1 MNSAGPRTEPEARH
15 PARRGRRSPFRLII
29 APMGT
34 LASAPRQDLHLR
46 LHCVN
51 IFVRDQDRSL
61 RFYLDQLGFHLA
73 LDALLQSGDRW
84 VAVAPPDGSAILS
97 LVVPKPNSQ
106 EYKLIGRSTQVV
118 FVTEDVASKFQEWSK
133 RGVRFQSTPRLRRIK
148 YDHKAQVPLSNE
160 SSMLLGEG
168 TPIWGGVFARFRDI
182 DGNTFSLVSF
192 DEVTHA
198 LEAQRRAIAEKME
211 SERRAAQELEIAKQV
226 QARLFPQ
233 TLPLLRT
240 LEYAG
245 TCIQARKVGGDY
257 YDFLDLG
264 GERLGFVIGD
274 ISGKGIAAALL
285 MANLQANLRSPCP
298 TAFDP
303 PQRILRSVNP
313 LFCENTPEGAFATL
327 FFAEYDDNTGY
338 LRYANCGHL
347 SALLLRSDTTLERL
361 DSTATVLGVF
371 REWDCS
377 IGECRLL
384 PGDTLA
390 LYTDGITESYNAAEE
405 EFGEQRLIAALQR
418 NRELSSQSLLEAI
431 VSEVQE
437 FMPHDQHDDITLI
450 VAKCR

>member
-1 MNSAGPRTEPEARH
+1 
-15 PARRGRRSPFRLII
+15 
-29 APMGT
+29 MGT
-34 LASAPRQDLHLR
+34 IVSTPRQDLHLR

-73 LDALLQSGDRW
+73 LDARLQSGDRW

-133 RGVRFQSTPRLRRIK
+133 RGVHFQSTPRLRRIK
-148 YDHKAQVPLSNE
+148 YDQKSRVPLSNE

-198 LEAQRRAIAEKME
+198 LEAQRRAIAEKLE
-211 SERRAAQELEIAKQV
+211 FERRLAQELEIAKQV
-226 QARLFPQ
+226 QAQLFPQ
-233 TLPLLRT
+233 TLPPLRT

-264 GERLGFVIGD
+264 QERLGFVIGD

-285 MANLQANLRSPCP
+285 MANLQANLRSQC
-298 TAFDP
+298 AIAVDQ
-303 PQRILRSVNP
+303 PQRFLRSVNQ
-313 LFCENTPEGAFATL
+313 LFCENTPNGSFATL
-327 FFAEYDDNTGY
+327 FFAEYDDSAGR

-347 SALLLRSDTTLERL
+347 CALLLRSDNTLERL
-361 DSTATVLGVF
+361 ESTATVLGVF
-371 REWDCS
+371 KEWDCT
-377 IGECRLL
+377 IGECRLRA
-384 PGDTLA
+384 GDTLA
-390 LYTDGITESYNAAEE
+390 LYTDGITESYDAEQE
-405 EFGEQRLIAALQR
+405 EFGEGRLIEALRR
-418 NRELSSQSLLEAI
+418 NCGLSPQCSMDAI
-431 VSEVQE
+431 VAEVQKFSPQE
-437 FMPHDQHDDITLI
+437 QHDDITLI
-450 VAKCR
+450 IAKHRGN

>member
-1 MNSAGPRTEPEARH
+1 
-15 PARRGRRSPFRLII
+15 
-29 APMGT
+29 MGT
-34 LASAPRQDLHLR
+34 LASTPRQDLHLR

-73 LDALLQSGDRW
+73 LDARLQSGDRW

-97 LVVPKPNSQ
+97 LVVPKPSSP

-148 YDHKAQVPLSNE
+148 YDQKPQVPLSNE

-198 LEAQRRAIAEKME
+198 LEAQRRAIREKLE
-211 SERRAAQELEIAKQV
+211 FERRLGQELEIAKQV
-226 QARLFPQ
+226 QAQLFPQ
-233 TLPLLRT
+233 TLPPLRT
-240 LEYAG
+240 LAYAG

-264 GERLGFVIGD
+264 QERLGFVIGD

-285 MANLQANLRSPCP
+285 MANLQANLRSQC
-298 TAFDP
+298 AIAVDQ
-303 PQRILRSVNP
+303 PQRFLRSVNQ
-313 LFCENTPEGAFATL
+313 LFCENTPNGSFATL
-327 FFAEYDDNTGY
+327 FFAEYDDNAGR

-347 SALLLRSDTTLERL
+347 PALLLRSDDTLERL
-361 DSTATVLGVF
+361 ESTATVLGVF
-371 REWDCS
+371 KEWDCT
-377 IGECRLL
+377 IGECQLRA
-384 PGDTLA
+384 GDTLA
-390 LYTDGITESYNAAEE
+390 LYTDGITESYDAQDE
-405 EFGEQRLIAALQR
+405 EFGERRLIEALRR
-418 NRELSSQSLLEAI
+418 NCGPSPQCLMDSI
-431 VSEVQE
+431 VAEVQKFSPQE
-437 FMPHDQHDDITLI
+437 QHDDITLI
-450 VAKCR
+450 IAKHRGN